1 MTTPPPPTGL
11 PPHLQAP
18 LFRTRGRSRQQR
30 RLLRPLLAGLL
41 SLASAA
47 SAADEPP
54 RFALS
59 GFGTFGLTR
68 SDKDNYRFHSS
79 NTQPSSMPGQNFDP
93 STDSVLGVQGTARL
107 ADKFDLTV
115 QAVTRQ
121 AAGYDYTPHIT
132 WAYLHYRPTP
142 ALSLRAGRTTTPFFM
157 FSDSLNVNYATPWLR
172 PPAEVYSLNPFS
184 DLDGVDAL
192 YRAPLGDMDL
202 EIQGLAGQS
211 AVLTRSASG
220 RLRNARGIRVGLAGT
235 GFSAQAGYT
244 RTDLQLHWTDGLHA
258 ALGGQL
264 AATGEIDAMNELSG
278 IHSNAE
284 FFSAGFQWEK
294 NNWITIAEFA
304 KRRVDRYISTAHA
317 WYITVGH
324 RIDAFTPYLTY
335 ANQTQDNPAFDA
347 AVTAVHTPLV
357 NLYNNS
363 RNTAQ
368 HSLAIGSRWDVAR
381 NIALKG
387 QIERITPAP
396 HSRGLFPSGNL
407 EDYYRP
413 TTPVH
418 LLSLSV
424 DFVF

>member
-1 MTTPPPPTGL
+1 MDSFQHIPRL
-11 PPHLQAP
+11 PP
-18 LFRTRGRSRQQR
+18 RDR
-30 RLLRPLLAGLL
+30 RNLRPLLAAIAF
-41 SLASAA
+41 SLAGSAA
-47 SAADEPP
+47 ASDEPP

-79 NTQPSSMPGQNFDP
+79 STQPSTMPGQNFDP

-107 ADKFDLTV
+107 SDKFDLTV
-115 QAVTRQ
+115 QAVSRQ

-132 WAYLHYRPTP
+132 WAYLHYRPIQ
-142 ALSLRAGRTTTPFFM
+142 SVSVRAGRTTTPFFM

-184 DLDGVDAL
+184 DLDGVDVL
-192 YRAPLGDMDL
+192 YRTPLGDMDM
-202 EIQGLAGQS
+202 EIQGLVGQS

-220 RLRNARGIRVGLAGT
+220 RLRNARALRVGLAGT

-244 RTDLQLHWTDGLHA
+244 RTDLHLNWTDGFHQ
-258 ALGGQL
+258 ALRGQL
-264 AATGEIDAMNELSG
+264 LAAGEAAAADELSG
-278 IHSNAE
+278 THANAE

-304 KRRVDRYISTAHA
+304 KRRVDRYISTAHG
-317 WYITVGH
+317 WYVTVGH
-324 RIDAFTPYLTY
+324 RIDAFTPYVTY
-335 ANQTQDNPAFDA
+335 ANQNQDTPAFCTPVPA
-347 AVTAVHTPLV
+347 IHAPLV
-357 NLYNNS
+357 GIYNNS

-368 HSLAIGSRWDVAR
+368 HTVAFGTRWDVAR
-381 NIALKG
+381 SIALKG

-396 HSRGLFPSGNL
+396 QSRGLFPSDTL
-407 EDYYRP
+407 ADYLRP

-418 LLSLSV
+418 VLSLSV